1 MSQFLVTNL
10 FYWVD
15 ITVPEYWRTTCEKLQ
30 RDFPW
35 LLTEHHD
42 VVFSGIGKGWYGW
55 RRRDRFSSHAGF
67 KSGSSAL
74 RNAALS
80 WLTHFLDAARLV
92 QNQTLTVIAPT
103 PDAGLGAA
111 LAKMIFRR
119 RLRLVVR
126 VQGHTASKSLYT
138 TKNMLQF
145 RIVEG
150 IERFVLRR
158 ADLVLPMGKFTTE
171 LALSQGVNP
180 DRTIIVPFPVN
191 WAKRAQVLDL
201 PLTPNILFVGRLEK
215 EKGVEFLLQAMVLLR
230 NTVPNVCLHI
240 AGSGNCRAELES
252 RAEFLGL
259 RDKVLF
265 LGWLGADRLRE
276 ALANT
281 WVLVVPSIW
290 EEGLGM
296 VLVEAGLMGRPVI
309 ASKIGGI
316 TDVVYHG
323 QNGLLVP
330 PRDPEALAAA
340 IAAVLQDRE
349 KARSM
354 GLAGNRIA
362 QEYLQDRDE
371 ALENARQAICA
382 IY

>member
-1 MSQFLVTNL
+1 
-10 FYWVD
+10 
-15 ITVPEYWRTTCEKLQ
+15 
-30 RDFPW
+30 
-35 LLTEHHD
+35 
-42 VVFSGIGKGWYGW
+42 
-55 RRRDRFSSHAGF
+55 
-67 KSGSSAL
+67 
-74 RNAALS
+74 
-80 WLTHFLDAARLV
+80 
-92 QNQTLTVIAPT
+92 
-103 PDAGLGAA
+103 
-111 LAKMIFRR
+111 
-119 RLRLVVR
+119 
-126 VQGHTASKSLYT
+126 
-138 TKNMLQF
+138 
-145 RIVEG
+145 
-150 IERFVLRR
+150 
-158 ADLVLPMGKFTTE
+158 MGKFTTE